1 MVTDEEYLED
11 GSDQEEED
19 QDNCDGEGGSVELAG
34 LVKVWQPVSIAI
46 WCGSFGQAIAKRGS
60 DVSGARVGT
69 MSRFPCD
76 VDESTHEGNV
86 QQHGDEGEECNAT
99 QE

>member
-46 WCGSFGQAIAKRGS
+46 WCGSVGSAIAERRS
-60 DVSGARVGT
+60 DVSGARVST
-69 MSRFPCD
+69 VSRFPRD
-76 VDESTHEGNV
+76 VNEGACEGNV
-86 QQHGDEGEECNAT
+86 QENGNRSEKCYAAEE
-99 QE
+99 